1 MDRNRPGVRLPL
13 QGAGGGNLTV
23 RRLLLGSFLAVIGFL
38 VGGQALITGRGLQ
51 EDLLSVQ
58 RRELRRE
65 LELVPLILRD
75 LPAES
80 TDSVARLLSRRTG
93 YPVTLLDRD
102 GMVVGASSE
111 LPFQLRG
118 LVVPTADT
126 ELQAAL
132 GGDVGFSRRR
142 GSGEVEIRLFA
153 AAPITLGGDSLL
165 LQVAAP
171 LDGIRV
177 AVRGRVR
184 RTLLWAL
191 PALIL
196 ALGLTHVLGRGLVR
210 PVSILGRRARSLAAG
225 NFARR
230 VPVGGGVRELGE
242 LTGAFNRMT
251 EELHGRFRSLEGERD
266 EMQTL
271 IDCMGEAVLALTEDA
286 RILRANQAAIDLLDF
301 PKPINFAPVGTLVRQ
316 PELRSLL
323 EGAVVA
329 PFSAREVTLGDRNL
343 LVSARAT
350 EGGGAVVTFVDVTE
364 LRRLEAVRRDFV
376 ANASHEL
383 KTPLTAMRG
392 FAETL
397 LEDELPED
405 LRREWLTS
413 IRANTL
419 RLQRLVDDLLDLSRL
434 ESGGWLARKDLVDVA
449 ALARDVL
456 GQASP
461 LAQDRGVSLEM
472 RGEGLAVGDER
483 GLEQVLRNLL
493 ENAIRYTPEGGE
505 VFLEIV
511 EDEGTVQ
518 VVVRDTGTGIPTAAL
533 SRIFER
539 FYRVD
544 PARSRA
550 EGGTGLGLA
559 IVRHLVHA
567 MGGEVWA
574 ESELGHGTKIFFTL
588 PGAEEGDED
597 EDDSLEMDQDGG
609 DRPDTEEE
617 RLEGTG
623 PEVEVNGSTQ
633 GDLEDGG

>member
-1 MDRNRPGVRLPL
+1 M
-13 QGAGGGNLTV
+13 
-23 RRLLLGSFLAVIGFL
+23 AV
-38 VGGQALITGRGLQ
+38 GQALTTSRGLQ

-65 LELVPLILRD
+65 LDLIPLILRD
-75 LPAES
+75 LP
-80 TDSVARLLSRRTG
+80 TQVPDSVARLLSHRTG

-102 GMVVGASSE
+102 GRVVGASSD

-118 LVVPTADT
+118 LVVPTAET

-142 GSGEVEIRLFA
+142 GSGEVEIRLFS
-153 AAPITLGGDSLL
+153 AAPIVLESDSLL

-171 LDGIRV
+171 LDGIREM
-177 AVRGRVR
+177 VRARVR

-191 PALIL
+191 PALFL
-196 ALGLTHVLGRGLVR
+196 AVVLTHFLGNGVLR
-210 PVSILGRRARSLAAG
+210 PVATLGRRARGLAAG
-225 NFARR
+225 NLSRR
-230 VPVGGGVRELGE
+230 VPSSIGIRELGE
-242 LTGAFNRMT
+242 LAGTFNRMT
-251 EELHGRFRSLEGERD
+251 EELQGRFRSLEVERD

-301 PKPINFAPVGTLVRQ
+301 PKPVNFAPVGTLVRQ

-323 EGAVVA
+323 EGAVVK
-329 PFSAREVTLGDRNL
+329 PFLAREVTLGDRNL
-343 LVSARAT
+343 LVSARSA

-364 LRRLEAVRRDFV
+364 IRRLEAVRRDFV

-397 LEDELPED
+397 LDDEIPED
-405 LRREWLTS
+405 LRKQWLTS
-413 IRANTL
+413 IRSNTL

-434 ESGGWLARKDLVDVA
+434 ESGGWIARRDLVDVA
-449 ALARDVL
+449 ALAQDVMAQV
-456 GQASP
+456 GP
-461 LAQDRGVSLEM
+461 LAEDRGVSLKT
-472 RGEGLAVGDER
+472 RGDALAVGDEQ

-493 ENAIRYTPEGGE
+493 ENAIRYTPEGGK
-505 VFLEIV
+505 VSLEIE
-511 EDEGTVQ
+511 EDGGTVQ
-518 VVVRDTGTGIPTAAL
+518 VVVRDTGTGIPTSAL

-559 IVRHLVHA
+559 IVRHMVHA

-574 ESELGHGTKIFFTL
+574 ESELGQGTKIFFTL
-588 PGAEEGDED
+588 PGVEGEGGNEGDDEEGEKILGVEEAPIDG
-597 EDDSLEMDQDGG
+597 DGG
-609 DRPDTEEE
+609 EPEAGGSNPQDSQEEA
-617 RLEGTG
+617 
-623 PEVEVNGSTQ
+623 
-633 GDLEDGG
+633 